1 MTTPEQEQPIPAAV
15 AGGIRTTDPP
25 EKRRRRLASLRG
37 RLGVALTLAVAAL
50 TLTTAAIAMLAVALL
65 TLFRKRRFYTEVMTK
80 RTSQAILRILRVRLV
95 VHRDRPYPERQ
106 TIYISNHTSVLDLF
120 ILLALGL
127 PNTRYFMRG
136 KFRLVIPLGIIN
148 YLIGTFFT
156 PSQRYPAKRVRC
168 FRNAERVLRRTGES
182 VYLSPEGRR
191 VPGGN
196 IGHFNKGTFHL
207 ATNLQ
212 APMFP
217 FYIDVPPETNPGLG
231 YAVLPGTVHV
241 YMLPQIS
248 TEGWRLEDL
257 RENKQRVRAMFVR
270 FQDGLRGGPRRGPGP
285 GNGRQVP

>member
-120 ILLALGL
+120 ILLDTVRTILRGNFAPPSKHVLGSHKE
-127 PNTRYFMRG
+127 PVNASM
-136 KFRLVIPLGIIN
+136 
-148 YLIGTFFT
+148 
-156 PSQRYPAKRVRC
+156 PAAAR
-168 FRNAERVLRRTGES
+168 
-182 VYLSPEGRR
+182 
-191 VPGGN
+191 
-196 IGHFNKGTFHL
+196 
-207 ATNLQ
+207 
-212 APMFP
+212 
-217 FYIDVPPETNPGLG
+217 
-231 YAVLPGTVHV
+231 
-241 YMLPQIS
+241 LPQ
-248 TEGWRLEDL
+248 TPAAFAVER
-257 RENKQRVRAMFVR
+257 
-270 FQDGLRGGPRRGPGP
+270 
-285 GNGRQVP
+285 

>member
-1 MTTPEQEQPIPAAV
+1 MRTPEPELRLPTAAAEGV
-15 AGGIRTTDPP
+15 RATDPL
-25 EKRRRRLASLRG
+25 EFRRRRLASFRG
-37 RLGVALTLAVAAL
+37 RMSLALSMAAVL
-50 TLTTAAIAMLAVALL
+50 LLITFAAIAMLAAALL
-65 TLFRKRRFYTEVMTK
+65 TLFRTRRFYAEVMA
-80 RTSQAILRILRVRLV
+80 RHMCLAILRILRVRLV

-106 TIYISNHTSVLDLF
+106 TIYVSNHTSALDLF

-136 KFRLVIPLGIIN
+136 KFRLIVPLGIMN

-191 VPGGN
+191 VPGGK

-212 APMFP
+212 APIFP
-217 FYIDVPPETNPGLG
+217 LYLDVPPETNPGLG

>member
-1 MTTPEQEQPIPAAV
+1 M
-15 AGGIRTTDPP
+15 TDPL
-25 EKRRRRLASLRG
+25 ELRRLRLASFRG
-37 RLGVALTLAVAAL
+37 RLRVAFNIGATFLIMTAGAA
-50 TLTTAAIAMLAVALL
+50 AMLAVALL
-65 TLFRKRRFYTEVMTK
+65 TLFRARRFYAEVMA
-80 RTSQAILRILRVRLV
+80 RWTSLAILRILRVRIM
-95 VHRDRPYPERQ
+95 VHGDRPFPERQ
-106 TIYISNHTSVLDLF
+106 TIYISNHTSTLDMFL
-120 ILLALGL
+120 LLALGL

-136 KFRLVIPLGIIN
+136 KFRVIIPLGIVN

-191 VPGGN
+191 VTDGR

-212 APMFP
+212 VPILP
-217 FYIDVPPETNPGLG
+217 FFIDVPPETNPGLG
-231 YAVLPGTVHV
+231 MAVLPGTVHV
-241 YMLPQIS
+241 YLLPPIS

-270 FQDGLRGGPRRGPGP
+270 FQDGLRGRRSRGTP
-285 GNGRQVP
+285 